1 MATPAVSKANDKIVT
16 KEKVEAKSKPDM
28 ETKAK
33 HEPETKT
40 EKKLTPAQLKR
51 SQSATKV
58 AQKKQG
64 HSDFFASW
72 GNAVN
77 KKAKS
82 NPPSA
87 AHSPQTEEGGLY
99 SHPMITVMDADS

>member
-1 MATPAVSKANDKIVT
+1 MATPAVSKANNKIVT

-51 SQSATKV
+51 SQSASKV

-87 AHSPQTEEGGLY
+87 AHSPQTEEGGIY
-99 SHPMITVMDADS
+99 SHLMITVMDANW

>member
-1 MATPAVSKANDKIVT
+1 VAAPAVQKAKEKIVT
-16 KEKVEAKSKPDM
+16 KEKAEAKSKSAT

-72 GNAVN
+72 GSAAN
-77 KKAKS
+77 KAKS
-82 NPPSA
+82 NPSSTP
-87 AHSPQTEEGGLY
+87 HSPKTEEGELY
-99 SHPMITVMDADS
+99 SHLMIAVMDADW